1 MYISIKYLFSIV
13 SFYLMGLMLCNA
25 QISIKIPF
33 EKSIFQRNNN
43 NLGNI
48 YITGTLEQDAD
59 RVEARLIPRL
69 ANQGQATEWRV
80 IDNDIDGQSFTGSIV
95 GIGGWYSLE
104 IRSITK
110 DLVDFTS
117 SVERVGI
124 GEIFIVAGQSN
135 AQGDGRFSNAK
146 SSTDERVVAFESN
159 YFDHNTYLIQDFP
172 ATLSIDKFTN
182 ISSNTN
188 IGPLGFTAWCWG
200 ELGDLLVKKL
210 NVPIMFYNTALSGTS
225 TENWSSSITGRDT
238 YHVVTRGKYERFM
251 PYHALRRTL
260 HSILSIYGVRSIL
273 WHQGESDAIGNV
285 SETTYVNNLK
295 AIIEESRNNVGEN
308 IPWVISRVSRI
319 EGQNSQVII
328 NAQNRVINTT
338 LNTWPGPETDNIQ
351 PFRPDGAHFENNNT
365 ISGLSQLADAWNLSL
380 TNQFFTQISPILP
393 KGLAEIKYSCIG
405 VNDVTFRLDR
415 VFQSYQWHNGTN
427 NSQLTVNTGEVSAVL
442 RDGFSNL
449 YYTNRINVSDVFP
462 RTAPVISPVVSIIGC
477 VGKVVE
483 LQANPSK
490 YQVNW
495 NNGVISNKINANQTG
510 TFFASYRSSQGCLS
524 PKSNNLFPT
533 FVNPPPKPGIEIL
546 NSDGF
551 ECVGSTIN
559 LKVSNPQNF
568 DVLWSTGQTNNEF
581 SITNNQS
588 VPIKV
593 TLYSNYD
600 CPSVDSDTLTYRFLA
615 NPKTPSVEQ
624 TGPFSVKA
632 IELEPVQK
640 FEWFLDNNFLLNQTH
655 PDLFI
660 NKNGFYA
667 AKAVRTIPT
676 STNRVLECRSGLS
689 TQLGMTIDK
698 NLNGLSVYANP
709 VMNGKVKIASD
720 KELLNVKV
728 TLFNDAGQKVFET
741 SFQSL
746 KLPVEIDLSTKRLSG
761 KYILKMDYIGL
772 SRSFPLIFE

>member
-1 MYISIKYLFSIV
+1 
-13 SFYLMGLMLCNA
+13 
-25 QISIKIPF
+25 
-33 EKSIFQRNNN
+33 
-43 NLGNI
+43 
-48 YITGTLEQDAD
+48 
-59 RVEARLIPRL
+59 
-69 ANQGQATEWRV
+69 
-80 IDNDIDGQSFTGSIV
+80 
-95 GIGGWYSLE
+95 
-104 IRSITK
+104 
-110 DLVDFTS
+110 
-117 SVERVGI
+117 
-124 GEIFIVAGQSN
+124 
-135 AQGDGRFSNAK
+135 
-146 SSTDERVVAFESN
+146 
-159 YFDHNTYLIQDFP
+159 
-172 ATLSIDKFTN
+172 
-182 ISSNTN
+182 
-188 IGPLGFTAWCWG
+188 
-200 ELGDLLVKKL
+200 
-210 NVPIMFYNTALSGTS
+210 
-225 TENWSSSITGRDT
+225 
-238 YHVVTRGKYERFM
+238 
-251 PYHALRRTL
+251 
-260 HSILSIYGVRSIL
+260 
-273 WHQGESDAIGNV
+273 
-285 SETTYVNNLK
+285 
-295 AIIEESRNNVGEN
+295 
-308 IPWVISRVSRI
+308 
-319 EGQNSQVII
+319 
-328 NAQNRVINTT
+328 
-338 LNTWPGPETDNIQ
+338 
-351 PFRPDGAHFENNNT
+351 
-365 ISGLSQLADAWNLSL
+365 
-380 TNQFFTQISPILP
+380 
-393 KGLAEIKYSCIG
+393 
-405 VNDVTFRLDR
+405 
-415 VFQSYQWHNGTN
+415 
-427 NSQLTVNTGEVSAVL
+427 
-442 RDGFSNL
+442 
-449 YYTNRINVSDVFP
+449 
-462 RTAPVISPVVSIIGC
+462 
-477 VGKVVE
+477 
-483 LQANPSK
+483 
-490 YQVNW
+490 
-495 NNGVISNKINANQTG
+495 
-510 TFFASYRSSQGCLS
+510 LS

-640 FEWFLDNNFLLNQTH
+640 FEWFLDNNFLLSQTL

-728 TLFNDAGQKVFET
+728 TIFNDAGQKVFET